1 MKRKPFLGIL
11 ALALFLGACEE
22 QVRPPNP
29 GAGPGFDLEVVPQ
42 SLSLAPG
49 ASGSLSL
56 RVAPRGGFRGG
67 ILLALENAP
76 GGVSLSPQAVDL
88 TASEPRSFPL
98 TLSVAGEVRPGTY
111 SLALRGTSGGFS
123 ASAPLALT
131 VTGGETGGT
140 LSGTVRLGASI
151 QGAGP
156 GDLPRD
162 ALPSVEGWARPGAFP
177 AGPEWVPGEVLVKL
191 PGSWPQRLPSSLRAG
206 GVRLVLVR
214 PLAIPGW
221 AWYRAEGLSPQALE
235 ALDVEALAGAVEALP
250 GVEVAHPNYRFFPMK
265 APNDPLYPY
274 QWHYPAIQLP
284 QAWDLED
291 GRGRQVVVAV
301 VDSGALIR
309 KRHPDLAPIWLPGYD
324 FISDPRIAMD
334 GDGRDP
340 DPEDPEEASE
350 DQGGLQ
356 GSGYHGAHVAGTVAA
371 STDDGVGLAGVSW
384 GAKVVPVRVLGLGGG
399 SVVDVVEGLVWSV
412 GVPVPGVPANPNP
425 AQVVNMSL
433 GGGRP
438 CSQVQIYQEAI
449 DLASR
454 QPQKPVIV
462 VAAGNSQDNAD
473 NYVPASCARVITVG
487 ATEYRGFRAFYSNFG
502 PRIDVMAP
510 GGDVTVD
517 LNGDQLPDG
526 VLSTLWDNQRKAPS
540 AAFYQGTSMAAPHV
554 AGLVALMKA
563 RNPDLGYAE
572 VLAILKQ
579 TARPLSDQ
587 ACTGQPHP
595 RVRVSLRSSDCGAG
609 LVDARR
615 ALEAV
620 PVPGGP
626 GPGPGPGPSP
636 DFQLQ
641 LSPASLTLAPGQT
654 GQVAVSVVAAGG
666 FSGPVSLSLVEAPAG
681 VTGAFNPNPA
691 TAGSSLTLAVG
702 SGVAPGSY
710 SLRVRGSSGSLV
722 REASL
727 ALTVASA
734 PPPPP
739 APASVFGTYV
749 FALYLDPEGN
759 LDVDRSRVIQI
770 LREGRSAPY
779 ALRGLEDGT
788 YLVVAW
794 KDVNENE
801 EVDDPDYL
809 GVYVDPQGNYLVR
822 PPRSGVDVSLEV
834 MATFGGFAP
843 ADHRVARWVREVWLR
858 GRP

>member
-1 MKRKPFLGIL
+1 M
-11 ALALFLGACEE
+11 
-22 QVRPPNP
+22 
-29 GAGPGFDLEVVPQ
+29 
-42 SLSLAPG
+42 
-49 ASGSLSL
+49 
-56 RVAPRGGFRGG
+56 
-67 ILLALENAP
+67 
-76 GGVSLSPQAVDL
+76 
-88 TASEPRSFPL
+88 
-98 TLSVAGEVRPGTY
+98 
-111 SLALRGTSGGFS
+111 
-123 ASAPLALT
+123 
-131 VTGGETGGT
+131 
-140 LSGTVRLGASI
+140 
-151 QGAGP
+151 
-156 GDLPRD
+156 
-162 ALPSVEGWARPGAFP
+162 
-177 AGPEWVPGEVLVKL
+177 KL

-384 GAKVVPVRVLGLGGG
+384 GPRWCRSASWAWGRLRGGHCGGPGVVGGG
-399 SVVDVVEGLVWSV
+399 SRSRRSRQPQPRPG
-412 GVPVPGVPANPNP
+412 GQHVPR
-425 AQVVNMSL
+425 
-433 GGGRP
+433 GGRP

-526 VLSTLWDNQRKAPS
+526 VLSAVWDNQRKAPS
-540 AAFYQGTSMAAPHV
+540 AAFYQGTSMAAP
-554 AGLVALMKA
+554 
-563 RNPDLGYAE
+563 
-572 VLAILKQ
+572 
-579 TARPLSDQ
+579 TW
-587 ACTGQPHP
+587 
-595 RVRVSLRSSDCGAG
+595 
-609 LVDARR
+609 
-615 ALEAV
+615 
-620 PVPGGP
+620 PVWW
-626 GPGPGPGPSP
+626 PS
-636 DFQLQ
+636 
-641 LSPASLTLAPGQT
+641 
-654 GQVAVSVVAAGG
+654 
-666 FSGPVSLSLVEAPAG
+666 
-681 VTGAFNPNPA
+681 
-691 TAGSSLTLAVG
+691 
-702 SGVAPGSY
+702 
-710 SLRVRGSSGSLV
+710 
-722 REASL
+722 
-727 ALTVASA
+727 
-734 PPPPP
+734 
-739 APASVFGTYV
+739 
-749 FALYLDPEGN
+749 
-759 LDVDRSRVIQI
+759 
-770 LREGRSAPY
+770 
-779 ALRGLEDGT
+779 
-788 YLVVAW
+788 
-794 KDVNENE
+794 
-801 EVDDPDYL
+801 
-809 GVYVDPQGNYLVR
+809 
-822 PPRSGVDVSLEV
+822 
-834 MATFGGFAP
+834 
-843 ADHRVARWVREVWLR
+843 
-858 GRP
+858 